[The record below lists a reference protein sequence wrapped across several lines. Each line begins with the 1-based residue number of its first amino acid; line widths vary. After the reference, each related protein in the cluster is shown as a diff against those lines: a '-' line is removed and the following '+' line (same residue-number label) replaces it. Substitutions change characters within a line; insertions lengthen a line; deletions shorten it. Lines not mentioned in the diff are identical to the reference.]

1 MWRMRL
7 QPGAT
12 ATAADWAVGLG
23 LGLGVALGPFIALT
37 TGLDRGVAPD
47 SWHTGSFIVL
57 AIWVLLITFLF
68 VSVPAWV
75 GRWAD
80 AWQQRGRRVPARGG
94 MAVAAVGAW
103 VTLAIGLDLVL
114 AYFTFVTEFSATTK
128 LVLEQTWTF
137 FGHDAA
143 RTTDAWVICL
153 VFIAVPL
160 TGYFISLRRRPARAA
175 GETARGQRTWL
186 GRGRPLVLTCLAG
199 VVAVIAVTLVTAAM
213 ARARI
218 APAIRWNGLYL
229 GNFIT
234 FEEQM
239 VILVAVLVALVA
251 AAMLTYELADTIAIV
266 VAGVIAALGILAMS
280 GTLTLGN
287 CAAPFSPT
295 YNHPPANDCPGYP
308 SWLGPH
314 IFPAAVEAALIAI
327 LLIPA
332 ARYGGIMIARRARLG
347 ARPGWRARVLRWL
360 AAGIA
365 AAAVIAGIAVR
376 VPDASA
382 HGVQP
387 LGVIGQDG
395 WVSGPGFQ
403 IRLFPNWYRLT
414 RNVPAGNVW
423 LANDEAFTHI
433 PGVLVISATA
443 VSPAT
448 VIRVKGARLV
458 SLDGVRTLRQV
469 FPDYKGHFYVQW
481 ITLHD
486 DIKYVITFQTI
497 PPDYPSLSANLTAM
511 IDSWHWNSA
520 AS

>member
-1 MWRMRL
+1 
-7 QPGAT
+7 
-12 ATAADWAVGLG
+12 
-23 LGLGVALGPFIALT
+23 
-37 TGLDRGVAPD
+37 
-47 SWHTGSFIVL
+47 
-57 AIWVLLITFLF
+57 
-68 VSVPAWV
+68 
-75 GRWAD
+75 
-80 AWQQRGRRVPARGG
+80 
-94 MAVAAVGAW
+94 
-103 VTLAIGLDLVL
+103 
-114 AYFTFVTEFSATTK
+114 
-128 LVLEQTWTF
+128 
-137 FGHDAA
+137 
-143 RTTDAWVICL
+143 
-153 VFIAVPL
+153 
-160 TGYFISLRRRPARAA
+160 
-175 GETARGQRTWL
+175 
-186 GRGRPLVLTCLAG
+186 
-199 VVAVIAVTLVTAAM
+199 
-213 ARARI
+213 
-218 APAIRWNGLYL
+218 
-229 GNFIT
+229 
-234 FEEQM
+234 M

-251 AAMLTYELADTIAIV
+251 AAMLTDELADTIAIV

-308 SWLGPH
+308 SSLGPH

-347 ARPGWRARVLRWL
+347 ARPGWRARALRWL

-365 AAAVIAGIAVR
+365 AAAVIADIAVR
-376 VPDASA
+376 LPDASV

-458 SLDGVRTLRQV
+458 LLDGVRTLRQV
-469 FPDYKGHFYVQW
+469 FPDYKGHFYEAYSKFS
-481 ITLHD
+481 LK
-486 DIKYVITFQTI
+486 KYS
-497 PPDYPSLSANLTAM
+497 PTA
-511 IDSWHWNSA
+511 A
-520 AS
+520 R